1 MLGVASLV
9 YSPRR
14 PARFFPK
21 ISNQQTP
28 IADLEYPYPFS
39 AIDTLV

>member
-1 MLGVASLV
+1 VFADLEIPHVFV
-9 YSPRR
+9 RVTKR
-14 PARFFPK
+14 

-28 IADLEYPYPFS
+28 IADLEYPYTFS